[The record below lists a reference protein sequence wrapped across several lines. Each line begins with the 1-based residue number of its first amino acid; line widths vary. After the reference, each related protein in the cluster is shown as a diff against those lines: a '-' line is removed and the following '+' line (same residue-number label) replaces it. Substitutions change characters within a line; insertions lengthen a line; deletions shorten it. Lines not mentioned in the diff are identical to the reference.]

1 MVLDLEIPL
10 LIYAIADID
19 TAYNAA
25 LKVPANDS

>member
-1 MVLDLEIPL
+1 MVLDLETSF
-10 LIYAIADID
+10 LIYADID